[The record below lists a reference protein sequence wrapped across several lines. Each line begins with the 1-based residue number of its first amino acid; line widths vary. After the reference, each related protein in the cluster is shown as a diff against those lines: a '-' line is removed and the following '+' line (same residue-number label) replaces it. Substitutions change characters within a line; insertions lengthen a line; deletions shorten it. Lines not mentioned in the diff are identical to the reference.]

1 MEMTVGSLASMIGGS
16 VDGDPAVLL
25 SGFAKIEEAE
35 PGQLTFIANPK
46 YSHFLDSTNAS
57 AVLVSRDFLHDNPK
71 RVTLIRVDDPY
82 SCLAE
87 MLRLVESMKPRKQ
100 GVEQPVFISQGVH
113 VPDDCYIGAF
123 AYIGKNVK
131 IGNGVQIYP
140 QAYIGDGVSIDDGST
155 VYAGAKIYKGCH
167 IGKRCVIHSGVV
179 IGADGFGFA
188 PDSDGHYSK
197 IPQTGIVI
205 IDDDVEIGAN
215 TTVDRATFGAT
226 RIGRGTKLDNLIMVA
241 HNVEIGEDNVFAA
254 QSGIAG
260 STKIGNSNR
269 VGGQV
274 GFAGH
279 ITVGSNN
286 EIGAQ
291 SGIPG
296 NVSDNQR
303 LMGYPAVD
311 IRKFARNVVYIN
323 RLNELF
329 HKLNDINNN

>member
-1 MEMTVGSLASMIGGS
+1 MTAGSLAAMIGGS

-25 SGFAKIEEAE
+25 SGFAKIEEAQ

-46 YSHFLDSTNAS
+46 YSQFLVDTNAS
-57 AVLVSRDFLHDNPK
+57 AVLVSRDFSHDNPK
-71 RVTLIRVDDPY
+71 GVTLIRVDDPY

-100 GVEQPVFISQGVH
+100 GVEQPVFISHDVQ

-123 AYIGKNVK
+123 TYIGKDVK
-131 IGNGVQIYP
+131 LGRGVQIYP
-140 QAYIGDGVSIDDGST
+140 QTYIGDGVSIDEGST
-155 VYAGAKIYKGCH
+155 VYAGAKIYKDCR

-188 PDSDGHYSK
+188 PDADGHYNK

-205 IDDDVEIGAN
+205 LQDDVEIGAN
-215 TTVDRATFGAT
+215 TTVDRATFGST
-226 RIGRGTKLDNLIMVA
+226 KIGRGTKLDNLIMVA

-329 HKLNDINNN
+329 VKLKDLKNN